1 MCQHQSFCSG
11 SCRSRRRFTGTWVLL
26 EFGVV
31 KIAGHIF
38 LVYPPLPLAWSVFF
52 AQQRCVLR
60 CCDGA
65 ALRCQWKLEHSNMVA
80 AEHARP
86 TAEVEE
92 DYGELGAMEL
102 ITCCVPTMWIPGC
115 TWFTIVTTELYRYNS
130 LRVRLFPCFYLRR
143 HVFTLAVLLV
153 LSTVPQHSPF
163 FQTHGTQL
171 PSPSEVRD
179 GKLESFQRDPVQSL
193 EARLRKQLLTL
204 KNKNKIFERKP
215 TGENLSLP
223 RLVLACLRRY

>member
-1 MCQHQSFCSG
+1 MLDQPL
-11 SCRSRRRFTGTWVLL
+11 RLRRIT
-26 EFGVV
+26 
-31 KIAGHIF
+31 
-38 LVYPPLPLAWSVFF
+38 
-52 AQQRCVLR
+52 
-60 CCDGA
+60 
-65 ALRCQWKLEHSNMVA
+65 
-80 AEHARP
+80 
-86 TAEVEE
+86 
-92 DYGELGAMEL
+92 GELGAMEL

-130 LRVRLFPCFYLRR
+130 LRVRLFPCFYLR
-143 HVFTLAVLLV
+143 HLVFTLAILLV

-204 KNKNKIFERKP
+204 KNKNKILRGNQPVKTSLFHVLFLLVSEGTNLRS
-215 TGENLSLP
+215 TGA
-223 RLVLACLRRY
+223 RC